1 MFERT
6 FSSGKWEKD
15 RNAEETSIW
24 PSPGAR
30 WGQKFPITFKISAR
44 ISMFRPSVSTYPEEG
59 CLFLRSLGPQGFSSK
74 SSGPRPKS
82 RCQKTLTII
91 GVIEKWLE
99 SRGSKNIDMS
109 YSSKNYRN
117 RVTQLCISLGFW
129 KKVVLII
136 IIILL
141 FWQKFETVGKGLD
154 WGQKRPGFKS

>member
-1 MFERT
+1 MR
-6 FSSGKWEKD
+6 K
-15 RNAEETSIW
+15 
-24 PSPGAR
+24 
-30 WGQKFPITFKISAR
+30 GQKCWGNQHLPLTRARSGQKLPITFKMSAR
-44 ISMFRPSVSTYPEEG
+44 TSMFHPSVSTYPEEG
-59 CLFLRSLGPQGFSSK
+59 GLFLCSLGPQGCSSK

-91 GVIEKWLE
+91 GVIEKWLK
-99 SRGSKNIDMS
+99 SRGSKNIDRS

-136 IIILL
+136 IIIILL

-154 WGQKRPGFKS
+154 WGQKRPVFKS